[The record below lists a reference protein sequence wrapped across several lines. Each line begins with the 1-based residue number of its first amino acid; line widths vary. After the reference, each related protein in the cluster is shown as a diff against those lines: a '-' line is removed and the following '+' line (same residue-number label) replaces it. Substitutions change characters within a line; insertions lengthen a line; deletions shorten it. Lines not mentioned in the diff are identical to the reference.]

1 MASRT
6 LNEEVKEMPWET
18 RTVEETRETFVKR
31 VQAKEKSISA
41 LCREYGIS
49 RPTGYKWLKR
59 SENGE
64 GMANRSRR
72 PFRTPNRIEEAVES
86 RIVEMRRR
94 EPAIG
99 AVKTRR
105 MLTDAG
111 MTAVPSASTINEI
124 FRRNGLITAE
134 ASEKATPYKRF
145 EHKEPNIMLQADF
158 KGHFAMR
165 NGKRCHPLS
174 IIDDHSRFCLCA
186 DALPNTTLETVKPS
200 FERTFQ
206 TFGLPHILLCDNGV
220 PWGSSQ
226 SGALTAFE
234 VWLMEL
240 GVQTIHIRAGHPQT
254 QGKVERFNG
263 SYKQERL
270 NFYVPE
276 DLEDAMRSREEYRAF
291 YNNVRPHHALG
302 LDVPCRH
309 YTSSPREMPQRILP
323 WEYDGGSE
331 VRTVKST
338 GYLTFQ
344 GRGWYLSE
352 GLAHKQVALIPSGQ
366 DGVWNVVYRQFRIA
380 QLDLHELVIRSKKII
395 RFDP

>member
-1 MASRT
+1 
-6 LNEEVKEMPWET
+6 MPWET
-18 RTVEETRETFVKR
+18 RTVEETREAFVKR
-31 VQAKEKSISA
+31 AQAKEKSISA
-41 LCREYGIS
+41 LCQEYGIS

-72 PFRTPNRIEEAVES
+72 PFRTPNRIEEAIES

-145 EHKEPNIMLQADF
+145 EH
-158 KGHFAMR
+158 
-165 NGKRCHPLS
+165 
-174 IIDDHSRFCLCA
+174 
-186 DALPNTTLETVKPS
+186 
-200 FERTFQ
+200 
-206 TFGLPHILLCDNGV
+206 
-220 PWGSSQ
+220 
-226 SGALTAFE
+226 
-234 VWLMEL
+234 
-240 GVQTIHIRAGHPQT
+240 
-254 QGKVERFNG
+254 
-263 SYKQERL
+263 
-270 NFYVPE
+270 
-276 DLEDAMRSREEYRAF
+276 EDAMRSREEYRAF

-323 WEYDGGSE
+323 WEYDSGSE

>member
-1 MASRT
+1 
-6 LNEEVKEMPWET
+6 MPWEK
-18 RTVEETRETFVKR
+18 RTVEENRREFARRAV
-31 VQAKEKSISA
+31 AKEKSLSA

-59 SENGE
+59 YEAGE
-64 GMANRSRR
+64 EMSDRSRR
-72 PFRTPNRIEEAVES
+72 PFHTANRIEEAVES

-99 AVKTRR
+99 ALKTRR
-105 MLTDAG
+105 MLETEG
-111 MTAVPSASTINEI
+111 MSNVPCASTINEV
-124 FRRNGLITAE
+124 FRRNGLITRE

-145 EHKEPNIMLQADF
+145 EKEHPNIMLQADF
-158 KGHFAMR
+158 KGHFAMC
-165 NGKRCHPLS
+165 NGQRCYPLS

-186 DALPNTTLETVKPS
+186 DALPSTKLADVRPS
-200 FERTFQ
+200 FEKTFQ

-270 NFYVPE
+270 KFYTPA
-276 DLEDAMRSREEYRAF
+276 DLEDAMRCREEYRNF
-291 YNNVRPHHALG
+291 YNNVRPHHSLG
-302 LDVPCRH
+302 LDVPCKH
-309 YTSSPREMPQRILP
+309 YTSSPRPLPQRILP
-323 WEYDGGSE
+323 WEYDLGCE
-331 VRTVKST
+331 LRTVKSS
-338 GYLTFQ
+338 GYITFQ
-344 GRGWYLSE
+344 GQGWFLSE
-352 GLAHKQVALIPSGQ
+352 GLAGKQIAIVPSDQ
-366 DGVWNVVYRQFRIA
+366 DGVWNILFRNFRVA
-380 QLDLHELVIRSKKII
+380 QLDLHQRLICSKKVV
-395 RFDP
+395 RLHFPR